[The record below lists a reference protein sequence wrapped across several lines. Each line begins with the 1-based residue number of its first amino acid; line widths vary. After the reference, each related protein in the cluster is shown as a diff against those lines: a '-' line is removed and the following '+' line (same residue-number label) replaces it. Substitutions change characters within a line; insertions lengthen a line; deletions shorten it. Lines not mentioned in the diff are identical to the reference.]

1 MKDIDCIK
9 ALDVVAE
16 YKKDIGYFYDNKLV
30 MGYSCER

>member
-1 MKDIDCIK
+1 MKDMDCLQ
-9 ALDVVAE
+9 ALNVVAE